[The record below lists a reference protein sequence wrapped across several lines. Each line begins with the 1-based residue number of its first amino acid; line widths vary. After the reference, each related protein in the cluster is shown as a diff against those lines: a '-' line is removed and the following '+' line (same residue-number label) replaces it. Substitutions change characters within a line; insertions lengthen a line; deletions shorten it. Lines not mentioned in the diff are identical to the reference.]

1 MKKISILILNFILI
15 IGIVCSC
22 TTNEL
27 AETKEEKN
35 NEIVE
40 VEELISAI
48 GEVSINSRNL
58 ISSAYMAYDSLPDEM
73 KSKVENADVLISADN
88 KWSQDIIDEIVNE
101 KMLTADQAY
110 KYIQNCYTKNE
121 ELLDYI
127 ELIENMKKCEGT
139 FYQNGKYE
147 TTVIMYLQ
155 YGEPWFQIDYP
166 GYSGSIEKE
175 RIVSDGEDGF
185 LFKVNTTGS
194 HTVIFTGDYMI
205 MDFTIRFG
213 EKKLYIEWG
222 RTGKFYLS
230 RAKDVI

>member
-1 MKKISILILNFILI
+1 MKKISILILKFILI
-15 IGIVCSC
+15 IGVMSSC

-27 AETKEEKN
+27 VETKEEKA

-48 GEVSINSRNL
+48 GEVSIDSMDL
-58 ISSAYMAYDSLPDEM
+58 ISSAYTAYDALSDEM
-73 KSKVENADVLISADN
+73 KSKVENSDVLISADN
-88 KWSQDIIDEIVNE
+88 KLAEDIIDEIVNE
-101 KMLTADQAY
+101 KLLTVDQAY
-110 KYIQNCYTKNE
+110 RYIQNCYTKNE

-166 GYSGSIEKE
+166 GYTGSIEEK
-175 RIVSDGEDGF
+175 RILSDGEDGF
-185 LFKVNTTGS
+185 LFKVNTTGA

-222 RTGKFYLS
+222 RTGKYYLS
-230 RAKDVI
+230 RTKEVI